1 MINGDQLKNGFYP
14 LLFLLAALAG
24 FLHQSFAPEEAREI
38 VIRCYV
44 LNTLL
49 AALIHFVI
57 LRLRDRHSEKLG
69 FLFLIGSSL
78 KFLFFFLF
86 IYPVFNADGD
96 LSSMEFATFF
106 IPYSLTTAVETVVL
120 VQQLNRS

>member
-1 MINGDQLKNGFYP
+1 MINADQLKNGFYP
-14 LLFLLAALAG
+14 LLFVLAALVG
-24 FLHQSFAPEEAREI
+24 MVHQSFVPDAAREI
-38 VIRCYV
+38 LIRCYL

-49 AALIHFVI
+49 ASLIHFVI
-57 LRLRDRHSEKLG
+57 LRLRDRHSDKLG
-69 FLFLIGSSL
+69 FIFLIGSSL